1 MGSWEAAAGFDCELG
16 KILLHYNI
24 VVPGVLMCKDLRKL
38 LADDENVRTWQAF
51 NFTLIIT
58 LSMCDITLSTV
69 CVISLY
75 LCVISLYL
83 CVMHVVIMITANPIV
98 FTAQLFLV
106 LYWSQST

>member
-75 LCVISLYL
+75 LCV
-83 CVMHVVIMITANPIV
+83 MHVVIMITANPIV